1 MICIILTGRLYQGL
15 SISQISCKNLSIE
28 EFMAILLTMCRVK
41 CHTTH
46 VYYGFVVPIFVTVI
60 PDTLHGVR
68 NYSGVRKGPAD
79 ASLFDGIR

>member
-1 MICIILTGRLYQGL
+1 
-15 SISQISCKNLSIE
+15 
-28 EFMAILLTMCRVK
+28 MAILLTMCRVK

-79 ASLFDGIR
+79 ASLFNGIRWGKNIKLPYRSGY